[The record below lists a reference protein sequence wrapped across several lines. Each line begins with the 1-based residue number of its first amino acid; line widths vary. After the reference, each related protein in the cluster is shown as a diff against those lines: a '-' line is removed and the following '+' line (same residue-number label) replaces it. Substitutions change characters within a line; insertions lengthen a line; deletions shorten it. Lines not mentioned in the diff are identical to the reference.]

1 MRSIIKELYYGNITP
16 SERSYCKTGEY
27 AHILQLVTRNEEK
40 LTETLSEA
48 QKETFEKFKDG
59 TSELSSMTE
68 VTAFTLG
75 FKLGLRLTAEAFIG
89 GNDEQ
94 ELFSE

>member
-1 MRSIIKELYYGNITP
+1 MESIIAELFYGNITP

-48 QKETFEKFKDG
+48 QKETLEKFKDG

-68 VTAFTLG
+68 VTDFTIG

-94 ELFSE
+94 ELTSD